1 MRIAVPDLVSN
12 SYFPAA
18 AADVLG
24 YYRGEGLDLSVALV
38 SPVEKCAEALRD
50 GEVDFIAGP
59 AHAPLLA
66 FPDWQGV
73 KLICAQSQ
81 GTHWFLVMRRA
92 LRLKRG
98 EIDGIKGQKIAAV
111 PFTAAAL
118 RRVLAAAGLDPQRN
132 KINIVTPEHV
142 LAPGVNFGLA
152 AAQALAAGEVDGFFA
167 NGMGAEIAVRS
178 GAGDIVLD
186 IRRGDG
192 PPECFNYTMPA
203 IAATDRLIAANP
215 QAAAGVVRAIVR
227 VQKALRS
234 DIARA
239 AEAGARLFPPYE
251 AGLIADIVLRDVPF
265 YSAGLSYAFVN
276 AMNGFAR
283 DIGLL
288 RTAPVSYQN
297 VVASQ
302 FAALWDA

>member
-18 AADVLG
+18 AAAALG
-24 YYRGEGLDLSVALV
+24 YYRDEGLDLAVALV
-38 SPVEKCAEALRD
+38 SPIETCAQALRAGD
-50 GEVDFIAGP
+50 VDFIAGP

-73 KLICAQSQ
+73 KLLCAQSQ
-81 GTHWFLVMRRA
+81 GTYWFLVMRRA
-92 LRLKRG
+92 LRLGRG
-98 EIDGIKGQKIAAV
+98 DLDGIRGQKIAAV
-111 PFTAAAL
+111 PFTAAVL
-118 RRVLAAAGLDPQRN
+118 RRVLAAAGLDPRRD
-132 KINIVTPEHV
+132 KINIVTPQRV
-142 LAPGVNFGLA
+142 LEPSVNVGVA

-167 NGMGAEIAVRS
+167 NGMAAEIAVRS

-192 PPECFNYTMPA
+192 PAECFNYTMPA
-203 IAATDRLIAANP
+203 IAATDRLVAANP

-227 VQKALRS
+227 AQRQLRS
-234 DIARA
+234 DIALA
-239 AEAGARLFPPYE
+239 AEAGALLFPPYE
-251 AGLIADIVLRDVPF
+251 AGLIADIVLRDAPF
-265 YSAGLSYAFVN
+265 YSAGLSYSFVN

-288 RTAPVSYQN
+288 RVAQVSYQT

-302 FAALWDA
+302 FAGLWDA